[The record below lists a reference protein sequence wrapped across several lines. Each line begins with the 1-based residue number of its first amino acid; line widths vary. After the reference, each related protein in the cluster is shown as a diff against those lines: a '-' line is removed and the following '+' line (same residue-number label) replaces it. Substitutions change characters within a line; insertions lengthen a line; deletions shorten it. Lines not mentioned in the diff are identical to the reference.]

1 VNYAPTVCG
10 STPQRQISSAEWGA
24 EELLPRAEGA
34 NIGRNNAAEWL
45 QDRRDMMKWWANYL
59 DRKAKLAI
67 AA

>member
-1 VNYAPTVCG
+1 MLRPFAVPLRNVKYRRLNG
-10 STPQRQISSAEWGA
+10 GA

-34 NIGRNNAAEWL
+34 NISRNNAAEWL